1 MRWAKC
7 VSLYYLWVAAPTNL
21 VDSAAAGLTLPT
33 FSTLSCATSAQ
44 PIGSGVVRK
53 RLETECEDE
62 PRSKQARTLDTTP
75 HYITVKAGSLRY
87 SCAPTGTTEK
97 KEKYSYIDNFF
108 VILWTKWCLHLYH
121 YLYSDNIYI
130 TIASRYN
137 CEFFSVTVKRKL
149 STPARV
155 ATRSLP
161 KMKMMIM
168 MMMMMMMIWSPSMN
182 RQVVRRLSD
191 PHR

>member
-1 MRWAKC
+1 MC
-7 VSLYYLWVAAPTNL
+7 IPIYYLWVAAPTNL

-62 PRSKQARTLDTTP
+62 PRSKQARTHDTTP

-87 SCAPTGTTEK
+87 KSAHLLELLRK

-108 VILWTKWCLHLYH
+108 
-121 YLYSDNIYI
+121 D
-130 TIASRYN
+130 
-137 CEFFSVTVKRKL
+137 
-149 STPARV
+149 
-155 ATRSLP
+155 SL
-161 KMKMMIM
+161 
-168 MMMMMMMIWSPSMN
+168 N
-182 RQVVRRLSD
+182 
-191 PHR
+191 